1 MPATTNSLRTAAPL
15 WQRIAGA
22 LRLSTALVCAVA
34 LVFRFQ
40 WGLGSITFEPA
51 NFFAYLTIQSN
62 IGYVIVAAIAGV
74 LALRGRPAH
83 PRFDALRAGVLTC
96 TVTAGIVFAL
106 IVQQSAARGI
116 RVDVPWSDVV
126 LHFVLPV
133 IAVADWMLTPRARTR
148 LTVIVFVL
156 GYVGVWGGITI
167 VRGDLTG
174 WYPYYFLDPI
184 QTSSTLEFLLISG
197 IAIAVFAAVGAA
209 LVLIWP
215 GLARY
220 PSERKGRGSGERTPA
235 EQRRRG
241 RSVRARS
248 RRPQRRAAPGAR
260 STAAD

>member
-1 MPATTNSLRTAAPL
+1 MPASPISPRTAAPL
-15 WQRIAGA
+15 WRRLVGG
-22 LRLSTALVCAVA
+22 LRLGSALVCTIA
-34 LVFRFQ
+34 LIFRFQ

-62 IGYVIVAAIAGV
+62 IAYVAVASVAGV
-74 LALRGRPAH
+74 WAFRGRALH

-116 RVDVPWSDVV
+116 RVDVPWSDIV

-133 IAVADWMLTPRARTR
+133 VAIADWMLTPRARTR

-184 QTSSTLEFLLISG
+184 QTSSALEFVLISG
-197 IAIAVFAAVGAA
+197 IAISVFAAVGTA
-209 LVLIWP
+209 LTLARP
-215 GLARY
+215 PLARY
-220 PSERKGRGSGERTPA
+220 PSERRVRGCGAPTPA
-235 EQRRRG
+235 G
-241 RSVRARS
+241 
-248 RRPQRRAAPGAR
+248 
-260 STAAD
+260 

>member
-1 MPATTNSLRTAAPL
+1 MPPPPLRHPASAPL
-15 WQRIAGA
+15 WRRVIGA
-22 LRLSTALVCAVA
+22 LRLAGAVVCAVA
-34 LVFRFQ
+34 LYSRFQ

-62 IGYVIVAAIAGV
+62 IAFVVVTSIAGV
-74 LALRGRPAH
+74 WVLRGRALN

-116 RVDVPWSDVV
+116 RVDVPWSDIV

-133 IAVADWMLTPRARTR
+133 VAIADWMLTPRARTR
-148 LTVIVFVL
+148 PTVIVFVL

-167 VRGDLTG
+167 LRGDLTG

-184 QTSSTLEFLLISG
+184 QTSSTLEFALISG
-197 IAIAVFAAVGAA
+197 IAVAVFAVVGVA
-209 LVLIWP
+209 LTLIRP

-235 EQRRRG
+235 GQRRRG
-241 RSVRARS
+241 RSARARS
-248 RRPQRRAAPGAR
+248 GRPQYPAAPGDR
-260 STAAD
+260 SRAAD